1 MSNILVAYFSASGVT
16 ARAAKE
22 IARAVGADL
31 YEIRPAEPYTDAD
44 LNWMDKKSRS
54 TREMNDPACR
64 PAITG
69 AVENMEQYDTVFV
82 GFPIWWAVEPRVVD
96 TFLEGYDFSGK
107 TAIPFATSGGSGI
120 SRAEK
125 SLEDH
130 CPKADWKRGKLVN
143 SGAAATDEATSAAIP
158 DAQRLTGFMKPYQG
172 GTYAFVAL
180 LPPEGMTVEQTL
192 GCLDGDVLAELLENP
207 WYNPVDTYLP
217 KFSYDTEM
225 ELVDT
230 LGSLG
235 MADAL
240 DPDRADFS
248 GVGPG
253 VPLYI
258 SRVLHKTHIEVDQ
271 EGTSAA
277 AATAVE
283 MEAGSSAPGEP
294 LEPKTVRLDRP
305 FIYPIVDTTANTL
318 LFLGAYMG
326 A

>member
-1 MSNILVAYFSASGVT
+1 MRKTLVAYFSASGVT

-22 IARAVGADL
+22 IVQAVDADL

-143 SGAAATDEATSAAIP
+143 SGAAAWARS
-158 DAQRLTGFMKPYQG
+158 
-172 GTYAFVAL
+172 V
-180 LPPEGMTVEQTL
+180 L
-192 GCLDGDVLAELLENP
+192 GL
-207 WYNPVDTYLP
+207 
-217 KFSYDTEM
+217 
-225 ELVDT
+225 
-230 LGSLG
+230 
-235 MADAL
+235 
-240 DPDRADFS
+240 
-248 GVGPG
+248 
-253 VPLYI
+253 
-258 SRVLHKTHIEVDQ
+258 
-271 EGTSAA
+271 
-277 AATAVE
+277 
-283 MEAGSSAPGEP
+283 
-294 LEPKTVRLDRP
+294 
-305 FIYPIVDTTANTL
+305 
-318 LFLGAYMG
+318 
-326 A
+326 

>member
-130 CPKADWKRGKLVN
+130 SV
-143 SGAAATDEATSAAIP
+143 
-158 DAQRLTGFMKPYQG
+158 
-172 GTYAFVAL
+172 
-180 LPPEGMTVEQTL
+180 L
-192 GCLDGDVLAELLENP
+192 GL
-207 WYNPVDTYLP
+207 
-217 KFSYDTEM
+217 
-225 ELVDT
+225 
-230 LGSLG
+230 
-235 MADAL
+235 
-240 DPDRADFS
+240 
-248 GVGPG
+248 
-253 VPLYI
+253 
-258 SRVLHKTHIEVDQ
+258 
-271 EGTSAA
+271 
-277 AATAVE
+277 
-283 MEAGSSAPGEP
+283 
-294 LEPKTVRLDRP
+294 
-305 FIYPIVDTTANTL
+305 
-318 LFLGAYMG
+318 
-326 A
+326 